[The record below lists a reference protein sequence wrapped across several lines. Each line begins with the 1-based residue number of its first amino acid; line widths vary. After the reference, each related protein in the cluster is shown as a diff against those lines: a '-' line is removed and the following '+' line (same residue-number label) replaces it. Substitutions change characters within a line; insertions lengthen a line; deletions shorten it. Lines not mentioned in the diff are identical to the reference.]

1 MKHYVKGVVIDPNL
15 QTVSTAEI
23 AADEDGTVNLGALY
37 DVLGCNLV
45 DRFSLSSDA
54 DLIIDDEGLLKPNNP
69 GFKIGDYPRYFAGKA
84 IILRVDGGE
93 WVSVPAV
100 NLEALYSMIEWAAPS
115 DVQEQDMSI
124 KVTTI

>member
-84 IILRVDGGE
+84 LILRVDGGE

-115 DVQEQDMSI
+115 DVQEQDMSV
-124 KVTTI
+124 KVTTM

>member
-37 DVLGCNLV
+37 DVLGCNLI

-100 NLEALYSMIEWAAPS
+100 NLEGLYSMIEWAAPS

>member
-84 IILRVDGGE
+84 LILRVDGGE

-115 DVQEQDMSI
+115 EVQEQDMSI

>member
-84 IILRVDGGE
+84 LILRVDGGE

-100 NLEALYSMIEWAAPS
+100 NLEGLYSMIEWATPS
-115 DVQEQDMSI
+115 DVREQDMSI
-124 KVTTI
+124 KVTTM

>member
-84 IILRVDGGE
+84 LILRVDGGE

-115 DVQEQDMSI
+115 EVQEQDMSV
-124 KVTTI
+124 KVTTM

>member
-23 AADEDGTVNLGALY
+23 AADEDGTVNFGALY
-37 DVLGCNLV
+37 DVLGCNLI

-100 NLEALYSMIEWAAPS
+100 NLEGLYSMIEWAAPS

>member
-69 GFKIGDYPRYFAGKA
+69 GFKIGDYPRYFAGRA
-84 IILRVDGGE
+84 LILRVDGGE

>member
-84 IILRVDGGE
+84 LILRVNGGE

-115 DVQEQDMSI
+115 DVQEQDMSV

>member
-84 IILRVDGGE
+84 LILRVNGGE

-115 DVQEQDMSI
+115 DVQEQDMSV
-124 KVTTI
+124 KVTTM

>member
-100 NLEALYSMIEWAAPS
+100 NLEGLYSMIEWAAPS